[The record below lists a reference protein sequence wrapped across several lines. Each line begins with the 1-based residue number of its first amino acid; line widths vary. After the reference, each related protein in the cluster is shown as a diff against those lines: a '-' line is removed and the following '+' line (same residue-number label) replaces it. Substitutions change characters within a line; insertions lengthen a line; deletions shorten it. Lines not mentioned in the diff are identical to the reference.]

1 MASRDNLR
9 SEYSLSGNDIP
20 RSLVLSYIY
29 QLPVGR
35 GKKIGTNM
43 NAIANG
49 VVGGWQVSGI
59 AQFKDGFPLSLSTE
73 NNMDAYNGGQFPNC
87 GGGAGQVAHTTNPAD
102 GGIRWF
108 NTAAYAQPAAY
119 TFGNCART
127 LGNIRAMGR
136 NNWDMN
142 ISKEWKWQEKM
153 RIQFRGEFYNAF
165 NHTYLFAPD
174 TYFPDAGFGEVTSS
188 GPPRDIQLG
197 LKVYW

>member
-1 MASRDNLR
+1 M
-9 SEYSLSGNDIP
+9 
-20 RSLVLSYIY
+20 VLSYIY

-43 NAIANG
+43 NGVANA

-59 AQFKDGFPLSLSTE
+59 AQFKDGFPLSLSTS
-73 NNMDAYNGGQFPNC
+73 NNMNAYNGGQFPNC
-87 GGGAGQVAHTTNPAD
+87 VGSAGLVAHTTNPAD

-119 TFGNCART
+119 TFGNCSRT

-153 RIQFRGEFYNAF
+153 RIQFRGEFFNAF

-174 TYFPDAGFGEVTSS
+174 TGLPDAGFGEVTSS
-188 GPPRDIQLG
+188 GPPRDIQIG